1 TRPSGLMPNAS
12 RPAAS
17 LSPPRP
23 TYGCSGSVISI
34 GAPTGMG
41 WEARLATRP
50 VTVTTPAR
58 MRLWARARLSTSPR
72 RTMARS
78 NRSVAT
84 ESFPGSV
91 FDAAVVLASFRELL
105 KIKRSGALL
114 AVLILDEDL
123 HLALGFLK
131 HFETDLGELDA
142 LLEDPHGVFKRQFAA
157 LQFGDDRFQPGQRF
171 FEFDRGHSSAPSTA
185 HYTPPGFRINSL
197 AVFWTSHNSSPA
209 ASRTCTTSPG
219 ATADAGRKA
228 VSARRPQVFQA
239 VHLSQAQSHFQLVS
253 ALHGARHER
262 GRIEEAASLG
272 FHTRVQIPEDGPDGM
287 HGAVPIADDPLEEVG
302 PVSHHQFGGRR

>member
-1 TRPSGLMPNAS
+1 
-12 RPAAS
+12 
-17 LSPPRP
+17 
-23 TYGCSGSVISI
+23 SGSVISI

-58 MRLWARARLSTSPR
+58 MRLWARARLSTSSR

-78 NRSVAT
+78 NRSVALSPREAATFAPARPNPVKTGPFPVAPARPDSART

-105 KIKRSGALL
+105 KVKRSGALL

-157 LQFGDDRFQPGQRF
+157 LQFG
-171 FEFDRGHSSAPSTA
+171 
-185 HYTPPGFRINSL
+185 
-197 AVFWTSHNSSPA
+197 
-209 ASRTCTTSPG
+209 
-219 ATADAGRKA
+219 
-228 VSARRPQVFQA
+228 QA
-239 VHLSQAQSHFQLVS
+239 
-253 ALHGARHER
+253 
-262 GRIEEAASLG
+262 
-272 FHTRVQIPEDGPDGM
+272 
-287 HGAVPIADDPLEEVG
+287 
-302 PVSHHQFGGRR
+302 